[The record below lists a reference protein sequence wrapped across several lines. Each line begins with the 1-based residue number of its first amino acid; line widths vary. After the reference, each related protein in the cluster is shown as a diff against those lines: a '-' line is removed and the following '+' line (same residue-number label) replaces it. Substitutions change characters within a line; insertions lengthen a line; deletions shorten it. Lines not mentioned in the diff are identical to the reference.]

1 MTSRV
6 ESAKRLGL
14 RQVLVIALLFGGYAS
29 YYFCR
34 SDLSVAM
41 PMLSRELQH
50 KGMSADLA
58 MVRLG
63 AMVSVGVMA
72 YAAGKFLLGGLGDV
86 WGGRRNFLGGL
97 GGAIVFTLLF
107 TLGGGLPVFTIAW
120 VGNRLVQSMGWA
132 GLIKVCSQW
141 FSYRAYGTVIGILS
155 LSFLIGDAVA
165 RQWMG
170 LLIARGYGWRSL
182 FYLAAIV
189 GGVVLAA
196 NLVFLKES
204 RTGLGFRAAE
214 VNPLNVFGKQG
225 KTGGGLKGLVLP
237 LLKNAGFLI
246 VCFLSFCTTIVR
258 ETFNTW
264 TPTYLHNFLSYSDS
278 AAAGMSA
285 VFPALGAVSVIIAGL
300 AGDRLGVSGRSIV
313 LFIGMVMTAAGLGCM
328 AVLKPGTQGG
338 LPLILI
344 GLVGLGLL
352 GPYSYLAGA
361 LALDF
366 GGERGGAT
374 SSGFIDGV
382 GYAGGILAGDSVARL
397 SVHFGWSGVF
407 VTLAGVS
414 AASALAAG
422 FLFAQ
427 QRRGAAKATAA
438 QY

>member
-1 MTSRV
+1 
-6 ESAKRLGL
+6 
-14 RQVLVIALLFGGYAS
+14 
-29 YYFCR
+29 
-34 SDLSVAM
+34 
-41 PMLSRELQH
+41 
-50 KGMSADLA
+50 
-58 MVRLG
+58 
-63 AMVSVGVMA
+63 
-72 YAAGKFLLGGLGDV
+72 
-86 WGGRRNFLGGL
+86 
-97 GGAIVFTLLF
+97 
-107 TLGGGLPVFTIAW
+107 
-120 VGNRLVQSMGWA
+120 
-132 GLIKVCSQW
+132 
-141 FSYRAYGTVIGILS
+141 
-155 LSFLIGDAVA
+155 
-165 RQWMG
+165 
-170 LLIARGYGWRSL
+170 
-182 FYLAAIV
+182 
-189 GGVVLAA
+189 
-196 NLVFLKES
+196 
-204 RTGLGFRAAE
+204 
-214 VNPLNVFGKQG
+214 
-225 KTGGGLKGLVLP
+225 
-237 LLKNAGFLI
+237 
-246 VCFLSFCTTIVR
+246 
-258 ETFNTW
+258 
-264 TPTYLHNFLSYSDS
+264 
-278 AAAGMSA
+278 
-285 VFPALGAVSVIIAGL
+285 LGAVSVIIAGL

-366 GGERGGAT
+366 GGEQGGAT